1 MGEALELHSGR
12 LPAAVQCW
20 SASGAN
26 PAAFIGV
33 RLYGCHGALPCCAPR
48 VLHRSLPSAGQLW
61 SPTLRGLCKQQAR
74 WRVGYH
80 CVAPPCHLC
89 THRPLH
95 AHIPA
100 CTPMSPVRS
109 HVPKCTPTPLCTPTC
124 AEAELSWGLVSI
136 GSGAEPRIVLGGAG
150 RCWGALS
157 RGAPRELR
165 CPRCA
170 QGAPGDSGGRCGAAR
185 HGAAAQGRPRGA
197 F

>member
-1 MGEALELHSGR
+1 MGWESMGEASELHSGR

-61 SPTLRGLCKQQAR
+61 SPTLRGLCKQQGR

-124 AEAELSWGLVSI
+124 AEAELRVGFHRKWSRAPDSAGRRW
-136 GSGAEPRIVLGGAG
+136 EVLGSSESW
-150 RCWGALS
+150 CT
-157 RGAPRELR
+157 
-165 CPRCA
+165 
-170 QGAPGDSGGRCGAAR
+170 QGAPLPPLCSGGTR
-185 HGAAAQGRPRGA
+185 
-197 F
+197 